1 MFVGEALCLFY
12 KMVSEW
18 QASRKKAFV
27 TSQTTMNGTDTLSN
41 GDSPKGH
48 LAAPLL
54 VSSGRTSVSSD
65 PANRPHLGVFVILT
79 LFDLSASTL
88 NGVGLIW
95 VSASANQMLRGSM
108 IFFTGVFSVFIFRK
122 NLKKMQ
128 WAGIGIVMMGLVL
141 VGAAGMLRPTSDE
154 TPPASDVFVGILLVL
169 SGSALNSLQNV
180 FEEKLLKGYSVDPL
194 DVVGWEG
201 VIGTALCIFVMLP
214 IVQAIPGSDVG
225 SVENTR
231 DTLMML
237 TGNAGMTIVTLG
249 YSVALA
255 LMNFYSQVV
264 TKLMTAVHRMLISTC
279 RVVLVWVIDLFIYY
293 AIPNGENY
301 GEFLDVYSVLQFF
314 GFLLLVG
321 GTAVYIRSGILA
333 QKEAE
338 YEQLSSNNQSGP
350 V

>member
-1 MFVGEALCLFY
+1 
-12 KMVSEW
+12 
-18 QASRKKAFV
+18 
-27 TSQTTMNGTDTLSN
+27 
-41 GDSPKGH
+41 
-48 LAAPLL
+48 
-54 VSSGRTSVSSD
+54 
-65 PANRPHLGVFVILT
+65 
-79 LFDLSASTL
+79 
-88 NGVGLIW
+88 
-95 VSASANQMLRGSM
+95 
-108 IFFTGVFSVFIFRK
+108 
-122 NLKKMQ
+122 
-128 WAGIGIVMMGLVL
+128 MMGLVL